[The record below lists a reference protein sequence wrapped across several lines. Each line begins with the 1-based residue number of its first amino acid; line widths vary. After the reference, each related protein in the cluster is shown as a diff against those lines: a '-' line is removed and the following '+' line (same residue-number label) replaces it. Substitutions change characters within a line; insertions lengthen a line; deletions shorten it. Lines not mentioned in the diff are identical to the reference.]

1 VGRRFLIWLF
11 GLLVL
16 LLMTICSSNYTANMN
31 KNFQEYTEI
40 PIDLGHRDP
49 ACQTAFGKPH
59 LKGQNGQKK
68 KRVNL

>member
-1 VGRRFLIWLF
+1 
-11 GLLVL
+11 
-16 LLMTICSSNYTANMN
+16 MN

-59 LKGQNGQKK
+59 LKGQNDQKK
-68 KRVNL
+68 KKGQFVMYLRKSHWHII